1 MKKLLILLIGF
12 AFTQSIQT
20 KQVSVTIEQWDTPI
34 NLFEEMGLIGDR
46 YEVNFVG
53 IEIENGSTVCDG
65 FSMGPPEP
73 HYLGL
78 PVVLWVDYAKQ
89 LNSNSWSAPFP
100 TSMIDYD
107 CLNQISHPA
116 IHYASQDRSYIS
128 IQYPGIELYPSFPSA
143 MGGSEPILLSHYEQF
158 GTTTLTFRV
167 TGMFEDDAMFDTGDL
182 NEDGAV
188 NVVDV
193 VVLVNSILGIG

>member
-34 NLFEEMGLIGDR
+34 NLFEEMGLIGDG

-65 FSMGPPEP
+65 FSMGPDPF
-73 HYLGL
+73 YLGL
-78 PVVLWVDYAKQ
+78 PILLWTDYSKQ
-89 LNSNSWSAPFP
+89 IHYNYSGAWFP
-100 TSMIDYD
+100 TSIIDYD
-107 CLNQISHPA
+107 CLNQISQPAMHP
-116 IHYASQDRSYIS
+116 SSEERTYIS
-128 IQYPGIELYPSFPSA
+128 IQYPGIELYPSLPGGT
-143 MGGSEPILLSHYEQF
+143 MGLSLLSHYEQF

-182 NEDGAV
+182 NEDGDT
-188 NVVDV
+188 NVVDIV
-193 VVLVNSILGIG
+193 ALVNLILGEG

>member
-34 NLFEEMGLIGDR
+34 NLFEEMGLIGDK
-46 YEVNFVG
+46 YK
-53 IEIENGSTVCDG
+53 IEIVDAEILNQVTVCTSFDVNSSFLG
-65 FSMGPPEP
+65 IV
-73 HYLGL
+73 GL
-78 PVVLWVDYAKQ
+78 PIMIDSDYERYVKS
-89 LNSNSWSAPFP
+89 LNEYTIGNWA
-100 TSMIDYD
+100 ILDYD
-107 CLNQISHPA
+107 CVTFNSNQNLYHENVGISNQFPNIYLN
-116 IHYASQDRSYIS
+116 S
-128 IQYPGIELYPSFPSA
+128 IYGQGNMSTDYTFY
-143 MGGSEPILLSHYEQF
+143 YNQF
-158 GTTTLTFRV
+158 GATTLTFRV